1 MAHSPILIE
10 GLIGAGKSTLVSALQ
25 KAAAADRQGALDLAS
40 FHLEPVDRYASFKT
54 SDASFDPLKLLYEG
68 KDEDKF
74 AVQLHICQQSYQY
87 YASRLSNS
95 YHSSNRV
102 GVFERS
108 IYSNVTFI
116 KTYKRLGFLTDFSA
130 SYLLEIVKQHLD
142 RTFNCFPGLI
152 IYLDISVELALK
164 RIVQR
169 DRTGE
174 HAISAKFLEILKQE
188 QLKQLSQFRRQKIRG
203 SRNPTTIITL
213 KVDEDT
219 TLEELVKRCSVIIKS
234 YCRFRSTEL
243 ALMRSEYEFQRR
255 LDQRKA
261 MKRRRSLP
269 QNFSDKLY
277 WDVLRPVAVGSLI
290 P

>member
-10 GLIGAGKSTLVSALQ
+10 GLIGAGKSTLVSAL
-25 KAAAADRQGALDLAS
+25 KEAAVADSQGGLDPAS

-54 SDASFDPLKLLYEG
+54 SNASFDPLKIMYEG

-74 AVQLHICQQSYQY
+74 AVQLHICQQSHQY

-102 GVFERS
+102 GVYERS

-116 KTYKRLGFLTDFSA
+116 QTYKRLGVLTDFSA

-152 IYLDISVELALK
+152 IYLDISVELAMK

-188 QLKQLSQFRRQKIRG
+188 QLKQLSQFRRQKIRE
-203 SRNPTTIITL
+203 SRTPTTIIIL
-213 KVDEDT
+213 KVEEHT
-219 TLEELVKRCSVIIKS
+219 TLEELVKRCNVIIKS
-234 YCRFRSTEL
+234 YCRFKSTEL
-243 ALMRSEYEFQRR
+243 TLMRSEYEFQRR
-255 LDQRKA
+255 LNKLKA
-261 MKRRRSLP
+261 IKRRRSLP
-269 QNFSDKLY
+269 ENYSDKLY
-277 WDVLRPVAVGSLI
+277 WDVLRPVAVGSLLA
-290 P
+290 